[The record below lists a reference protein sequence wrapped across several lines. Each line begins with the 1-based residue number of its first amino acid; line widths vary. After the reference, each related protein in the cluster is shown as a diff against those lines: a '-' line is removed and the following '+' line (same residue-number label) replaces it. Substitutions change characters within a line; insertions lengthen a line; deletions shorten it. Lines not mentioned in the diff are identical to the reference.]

1 MTITLIII
9 LIYLFVW
16 AYQKI
21 SKQISIEDENRK
33 NKTNPKLQAKIR
45 EDIQL
50 KITK

>member
-16 AYQKI
+16 AYQNI
-21 SKQISIEDENRK
+21 SKQISIEDESRK

-45 EDIQL
+45 EY
-50 KITK
+50 TGHTF